1 MYTHVHSGSVPNRR
15 NVEAARV
22 SPKRWADK
30 PTVWSSSAL
39 RRERGAG
46 PRPAWM
52 GSEHDTLGERR
63 LAPQN
68 HSLHDSLDTK
78 CPEHWNRNAPPASTD
93 AKQSSGCRGSAWG
106 GEWRVMGRQ
115 LGVRRGGGCLI
126 WRMHQMPLNCSLQM
140 VTYLLVEF
148 CLMNTLII
156 SAHTNVCI

>member
-1 MYTHVHSGSVPNRR
+1 M
-15 NVEAARV
+15 

-78 CPEHWNRNAPPASTD
+78 CPEHWNRNAPPLPQTQSRVAGAGALRGWGVTADGASV
-93 AKQSSGCRGSAWG
+93 WG
-106 GEWRVMGRQ
+106 EERWWLPDMANAPNATELFTSNGD
-115 LGVRRGGGCLI
+115 L
-126 WRMHQMPLNCSLQM
+126 PAS
-140 VTYLLVEF
+140 
-148 CLMNTLII
+148 
-156 SAHTNVCI
+156 